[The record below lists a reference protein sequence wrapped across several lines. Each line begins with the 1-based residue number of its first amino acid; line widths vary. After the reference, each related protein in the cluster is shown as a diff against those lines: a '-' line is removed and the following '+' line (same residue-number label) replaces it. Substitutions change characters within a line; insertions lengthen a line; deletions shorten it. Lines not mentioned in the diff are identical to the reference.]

1 MQRSGG
7 PRRGPSSF
15 LLFLN
20 EHRRVVK
27 EQQPHLESQDVSR
40 LCGTVWQG
48 MSDDEKKPWNEKAR
62 ERREQLQEE
71 YQENDPVVPTP
82 QASSG
87 YATRG
92 SGALVSENMGP
103 VEWSV
108 GCVTFVDAAAQ
119 MAAASMA
126 AAAHE
131 RDKIQMNNL
140 GAPVD
145 NEARGLISELGI
157 MGNPFKVWTSHNVY
171 EPNIGAESAEDS
183 EDDWNHDRPQEGSN
197 KRQRRTGAGSPY
209 VDQYVDLD
217 SWDYSAPH
225 NATPHSRDGKPTGE
239 RIERADRSWRTGM
252 KFMHEWWATAGAGTM
267 PTKSQNNKL
276 YQWCLSQRCAYRNE
290 QSLKRGEGLVTG
302 TQRISAD
309 KIQEL
314 EAYGFVFVSG
324 PGSGN

>member
-1 MQRSGG
+1 
-7 PRRGPSSF
+7 
-15 LLFLN
+15 
-20 EHRRVVK
+20 
-27 EQQPHLESQDVSR
+27 
-40 LCGTVWQG
+40 

-71 YQENDPVVPTP
+71 YQENDPVPAP

-157 MGNPFKVWTSHNVY
+157 MGNPFKVSGCTLAVWLSHVGRRCGLATMCMSRISGWSQQKTQRT
-171 EPNIGAESAEDS
+171 IG
-183 EDDWNHDRPQEGSN
+183 
-197 KRQRRTGAGSPY
+197 T
-209 VDQYVDLD
+209 
-217 SWDYSAPH
+217 
-225 NATPHSRDGKPTGE
+225 TT
-239 RIERADRSWRTGM
+239 DRSR
-252 KFMHEWWATAGAGTM
+252 GA
-267 PTKSQNNKL
+267 
-276 YQWCLSQRCAYRNE
+276 
-290 QSLKRGEGLVTG
+290 
-302 TQRISAD
+302 
-309 KIQEL
+309 
-314 EAYGFVFVSG
+314 
-324 PGSGN
+324 